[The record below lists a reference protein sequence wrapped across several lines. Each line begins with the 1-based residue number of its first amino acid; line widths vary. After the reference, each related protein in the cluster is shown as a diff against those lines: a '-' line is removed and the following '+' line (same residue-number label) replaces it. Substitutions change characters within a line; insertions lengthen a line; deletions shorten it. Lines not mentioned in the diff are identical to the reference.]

1 MLGTYGCSNRS
12 LNRQVNISEHF
23 QLCKKPRA
31 ALHQP
36 CGQELDSPSPAAD
49 SDQHIVGADCK
60 AVPWASGACK
70 QRAALLLYSV
80 KITVQSGMI
89 TKNAI
94 MGFHS
99 VSRGQ

>member
-1 MLGTYGCSNRS
+1 MW
-12 LNRQVNISEHF
+12 
-23 QLCKKPRA
+23 KKPRA
-31 ALHQP
+31 ALSKP
-36 CGQELDSPSPAAD
+36 LCGQDLDFTAPAED
-49 SDQHIVGADCK
+49 SDQHAVDADCK
-60 AVPWASGACK
+60 VVPWASGAWK

>member
-1 MLGTYGCSNRS
+1 M
-12 LNRQVNISEHF
+12 
-23 QLCKKPRA
+23 CKKPRA
-31 ALHQP
+31 ALNKP
-36 CGQELDSPSPAAD
+36 LWTDLDFPLPAED
-49 SDQHIVGADCK
+49 SDQHTVGADCK
-60 AVPWASGACK
+60 AVPWAKGACK

-89 TKNAI
+89 TKSAI